1 MVNESIR
8 HFRAL
13 RRIPGGTKV
22 LYNEGNCGDPLSLY
36 LRSLC
41 LDGELQPFYISVKSG
56 KAPVSVKLF
65 LYELWSFL
73 VEMLHL
79 TQGGSFVLLI
89 CHKDFVVFLTFFNFG
104 ICFMDVSKDPLY

>member
-1 MVNESIR
+1 MECFTKYSMVNEAIR

-41 LDGELQPFYISVKSG
+41 LDGEHCPFCAVLKMEMWS
-56 KAPVSVKLF
+56 PVAYS
-65 LYELWSFL
+65 YNYS
-73 VEMLHL
+73 
-79 TQGGSFVLLI
+79 
-89 CHKDFVVFLTFFNFG
+89 
-104 ICFMDVSKDPLY
+104 